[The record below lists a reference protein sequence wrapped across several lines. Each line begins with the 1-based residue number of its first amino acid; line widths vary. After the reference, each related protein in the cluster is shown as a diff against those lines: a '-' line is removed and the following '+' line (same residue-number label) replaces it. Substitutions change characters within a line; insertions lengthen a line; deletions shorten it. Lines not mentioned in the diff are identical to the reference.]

1 MSFSI
6 ELYSPTMSIQG
17 LNQWLSDIVSQ
28 DAAQFPHQMLITAD
42 DYGHDVSEFRCTR
55 TFENTFFPNK
65 ELVRERIRKAKAAG
79 SCLGMFLCG
88 LPGCGK
94 TSMAQ
99 ALLNE
104 LGPEYH
110 GILVSA
116 HEATV
121 IRKYIFA
128 SDMDFS
134 YNSYSYCVD
143 PSHRVLIFDEM
154 DRLPFCQTRKTLGGD
169 GGNSGKPPLKK
180 QKIDKNAPSDVKP
193 DRIAYSSNS
202 RNNSPGRPL
211 LDVGQFLELLSGV
224 QPRSCWIIGM
234 TNFPERIDEALL
246 RRGRFGDIVVNFTDG
261 LPLNCKLDIFKHV
274 AGRIPNKEETNQLD
288 KVIKTGSEAEGF
300 ADSKSH

>member
-1 MSFSI
+1 
-6 ELYSPTMSIQG
+6 MSIQG

-79 SCLGMFLCG
+79 PALACSSADS
-88 LPGCGK
+88 PAAGK
-94 TSMAQ
+94 PQ
-99 ALLNE
+99 W
-104 LGPEYH
+104 PY
-110 GILVSA
+110 
-116 HEATV
+116 
-121 IRKYIFA
+121 
-128 SDMDFS
+128 
-134 YNSYSYCVD
+134 SYSYCVD

-274 AGRIPNKEETNQLD
+274 AGRIP
-288 KVIKTGSEAEGF
+288 
-300 ADSKSH
+300 